1 KAGDALR
8 PGAGRSLRPSRGA
21 ASKDK
26 ATRAATSPKPERPAP
41 PAAPG
46 APIALPRSGSHGR
59 GGAEFVALAA
69 EACATAPA
77 TSSARPKPAGGP
89 IAVWLASWDA
99 RVAVRM
105 WAAGATRSGECEEP
119 VTEGRGEA
127 AGAAA
132 AAGAAREAAGLAAA
146 VADCCAVASG
156 WETVAAAL
164 EAALV
169 AC

>member
-1 KAGDALR
+1 M
-8 PGAGRSLRPSRGA
+8 
-21 ASKDK
+21 
-26 ATRAATSPKPERPAP
+26 RPAP

-77 TSSARPKPAGGP
+77 TSSARPKPASGP

-105 WAAGATRSGECEEP
+105 WAAGATRSGVCEEL

-127 AGAAA
+127 AGAAERSAVVTAVA
-132 AAGAAREAAGLAAA
+132 AWRGAGGAADA
-146 VADCCAVASG
+146 VG
-156 WETVAAAL
+156 
-164 EAALV
+164 
-169 AC
+169 